1 MTVDEITPYQDYV
14 LVKPDDYPETTESG
28 LVLLPRT
35 ATTYNPDWF
44 PTGGVVVKVGPKVQ
58 EIPVGCRV
66 RFQRY
71 EGKELHL
78 SDPNPMNV
86 SQAMNR
92 HFIMREGD
100 IWGIEG

>member
-14 LVKPDDYPETTESG
+14 LVKPDDHPETTESG

-35 ATTYNPDWF
+35 VTTYNPEFF
-44 PTGGVVVKVGPKVQ
+44 PTRGTVVKAGPKVTEVSEGQ
-58 EIPVGCRV
+58 VV

-71 EGKELHL
+71 EGKELML
-78 SDPNPMNV
+78 PVDGEVFPG
-86 SQAMNR
+86 R
-92 HFIMREGD
+92 FFIMREDD

>member
-1 MTVDEITPYQDYV
+1 MTADEITPYQDYV
-14 LVKPDDYPETTESG
+14 LVKPDAHPETTESG

-35 ATTYNPDWF
+35 VTTYNPDWF
-44 PTGGVVVKVGPKVQ
+44 PTRGVVVKTGAKVSEVSVGQ
-58 EIPVGCRV
+58 IV

-78 SDPNPMNV
+78 GHME
-86 SQAMNR
+86 R
-92 HFIMREGD
+92 HFLMREGD